1 MRRSR
6 ASPSTPLCCT
16 WATSMRSAS
25 SAEGPAKK
33 GFRESCSADMEDNL
47 TLLTLDGTV
56 NYVKTAALL
65 RHTAALRGARRP
77 RGERRVQL
85 GRGDSMGHRVGRRY
99 AIPSLILFSV
109 AVVLAGAA

>member
-16 WATSMRSAS
+16 WAASMRSAY

-65 RHTAALRGARRP
+65 RHTAALRGHGAHAANAGFSWE
-77 RGERRVQL
+77 GEIQWVIE
-85 GRGDSMGHRVGRRY
+85 S
-99 AIPSLILFSV
+99 
-109 AVVLAGAA
+109 AGVTQFP